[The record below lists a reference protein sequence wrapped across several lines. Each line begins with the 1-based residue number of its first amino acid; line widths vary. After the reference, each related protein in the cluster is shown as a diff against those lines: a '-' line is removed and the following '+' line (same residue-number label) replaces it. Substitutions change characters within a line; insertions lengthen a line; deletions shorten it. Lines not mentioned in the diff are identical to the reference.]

1 MSSKDIADFAI
12 ELRFEP
18 VADWLW
24 AVIDAE
30 GLTLTSGSSTS
41 RTQAWRTATRAA
53 ETLQQARQPSQGR

>member
-1 MSSKDIADFAI
+1 MSSKNIADFAI

-30 GLTLTSGSSTS
+30 GLTLSSGCATS
-41 RTQAWRTATRAA
+41 RTLAWRTA
-53 ETLQQARQPSQGR
+53 